1 MPRVRQLVIRIV
13 AIFSLTLLLVTQ
25 LSAGLI
31 HDGSFENN
39 PSGWTEYF
47 NSSCT
52 ISGLGNWTGTAGLT
66 GNYEGSRSLWLGGLC
81 NNGVRNN
88 GARQTITL
96 GPDAAVLSFWYA
108 PYKGAVDVLNQDQAR
123 VLINDDEVWTRTI
136 NGPTGTAVWQNALI
150 DISQYAGQE
159 ISLSMEMD
167 QNAVPLFITNIF
179 VDFVE
184 IYNPAVQISQEIMPP
199 TVLLGDSFTV
209 EVTIQNSGDVALND
223 LTVSHNLFTSCNRA
237 VGSLPTLAP
246 GENTSY
252 TCTVENATLGM
263 ANNATVLATA
273 TALAHPVAAESLIT
287 AHVVDPRLDL
297 VVQPDAV
304 TVEEG
309 DAVTLE
315 LGVTNNGLVSLN
327 DIQLTADPA
336 VCAFSGKELTPGQ
349 TAVFSCTFT
358 PTASGKISFVVTAV
372 EPLTNTSLTAETAA
386 VIEVKP
392 VDPPTIDT
400 FTLYL
405 PLALNN
411 VTNHTPLGEPN
422 NSCAQ
427 SFPITVNQSAQFLA
441 EDIDDWY
448 SFNVNSSGTLT
459 VNLTNF
465 APIAGQITVWRGS
478 CGNLTFLGQNGDF
491 ATTKVINLGS
501 QPPGSYFVWIINDGP
516 TNTNQKYSLT
526 VLKP

>member
-1 MPRVRQLVIRIV
+1 MARVRHFVIQIV
-13 AIFSLTLLLVTQ
+13 SIFSLTLLLVTQ

-88 GARQTITL
+88 GVRQTITL
-96 GPDAAVLSFWYA
+96 GPDAAVLSLWYA
-108 PYKGAVDVLNQDQAR
+108 PYKGSVDVLNQDQVR
-123 VLINDDEVWTRTI
+123 VLINDDEVWMLTV

-159 ISLSMEMD
+159 ISLAVEMD
-167 QNAVPLFITNIF
+167 QNAVPLFIANVFI
-179 VDFVE
+179 DFVE
-184 IYNPAVQISQEIMPP
+184 VYNPAVQISQQIVPP
-199 TVLLGDSFTV
+199 NVFLGDSFTV
-209 EVTIQNSGDVALND
+209 EIAIQNSGDVTLND
-223 LTVSHNLFTSCNRA
+223 LAVSNKAFTSCDRA
-237 VGSLPTLAP
+237 VGSLPNLAP

-263 ANNATVLATA
+263 ENNASVLATA
-273 TALAHPVAAESLIT
+273 TDLAHPVEAESIISPN
-287 AHVVDPRLDL
+287 VVDARLEL
-297 VVQPDAV
+297 VVQPNAV

-309 DAVTLE
+309 EAVTLE
-315 LGVTNNGLVSLN
+315 LGVTNNGLTTLT
-327 DIQLTADPA
+327 DIELTADPT
-336 VCAFSGKELTPGQ
+336 VCAFSRNNLTPGQ
-349 TAVFSCTFT
+349 TAVFICTFT

-372 EPLTNTSLTAETAA
+372 EPLTNTKLSAETAA
-386 VIEVKP
+386 VIEVNP
-392 VDPPTIDT
+392 VEPPTIDT
-400 FTLYL
+400 FTVYL

-411 VTNHTPLGEPN
+411 VTTHNSLGEPN

-448 SFNVNSSGTLT
+448 SFNVNSSGSLT
-459 VNLTNF
+459 INLTNF

-501 QPPGSYFVWIINDGP
+501 QPPGSYFIWIINDGP
-516 TNTNQKYSLT
+516 TNTNQKYTLT